1 MSGRTSEAMAAI
13 GREPRRLSGPAE
25 YSGTPPFSDGIVR
38 MLTSVQKMSSS
49 AGTGAEKQRPPLRRS
64 GERRVRAGRRLRR
77 ADKDF
82 PASYVFSEEHGIEG
96 PPPTFRY
103 RSRRGGQRGDFLQQ
117 ISYGAALSARKAQG
131 AAIRT
136 CRAGAGAVR
145 PSRGRCR
152 NRRPVPRARAYE

>member
-1 MSGRTSEAMAAI
+1 MSGRTAEAMAAI

-25 YSGTPPFSDGIVR
+25 YSGTPPFSDGIVW

-96 PPPTFRY
+96 PPDVPIPEPPR
-103 RSRRGGQRGDFLQQ
+103 GQRGDFLQQ

>member
-96 PPPTFRY
+96 PPRRSDTGAAEGPKGGFFAANQLRGSFVCTEGARGCDPDL
-103 RSRRGGQRGDFLQQ
+103 SRRSGSSSSVTGTVPEP
-117 ISYGAALSARKAQG
+117 AAS
-131 AAIRT
+131 T
-136 CRAGAGAVR
+136 
-145 PSRGRCR
+145 SREG
-152 NRRPVPRARAYE
+152 V